1 MVNLSVFYM
10 AVVLLWQFRL
20 PVAPLSLSPSCET
33 HKKTLRKK
41 LQASIFF
48 LVSRLGRWSNRNSV
62 LCEAKARVAVLA
74 LFYKSVNRQTKTKEI
89 EKKQQTTNP
98 SKLMQFAPRIYG
110 SLCLCLILVYS
121 LHQWSDVEFVQPVD
135 K

>member
-1 MVNLSVFYM
+1 M
-10 AVVLLWQFRL
+10 
-20 PVAPLSLSPSCET
+20 
-33 HKKTLRKK
+33 
-41 LQASIFF
+41 
-48 LVSRLGRWSNRNSV
+48 SRLGRWSNRNSV

-89 EKKQQTTNP
+89 KKKKRTTNWANEIKP
-98 SKLMQFAPRIYG
+98 QTHQKLMQFALRIYG

-135 K
+135 R

>member
-1 MVNLSVFYM
+1 M
-10 AVVLLWQFRL
+10 
-20 PVAPLSLSPSCET
+20 
-33 HKKTLRKK
+33 
-41 LQASIFF
+41 
-48 LVSRLGRWSNRNSV
+48 SRLGRWSNRNSV
-62 LCEAKARVAVLA
+62 LCEAKAICGTTLLRVTVLA